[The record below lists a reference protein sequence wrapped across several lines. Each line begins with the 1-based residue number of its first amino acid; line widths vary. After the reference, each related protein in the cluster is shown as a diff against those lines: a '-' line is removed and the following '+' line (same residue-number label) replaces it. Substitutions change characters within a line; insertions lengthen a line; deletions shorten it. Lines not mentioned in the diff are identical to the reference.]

1 VGLVSAFAAR
11 EVFVSTLGITYSVA
25 DAGKHMGTLSGAMQR
40 DRRPDGQPVWT
51 VATAL
56 SLMVWFVLAMQCL
69 STLAVVRRETGSWR
83 WPILQVLFMNGIAYS
98 LALVCHH
105 AAVALWGA

>member
-1 VGLVSAFAAR
+1 S
-11 EVFVSTLGITYSVA
+11 
-25 DAGKHMGTLSGAMQR
+25 LSGAMQR
-40 DRRPDGQPVWT
+40 DRRPDGRPVWT

-83 WPILQVLFMNGIAYS
+83 WPLLQVLFMNGLAYG
-98 LALVCHH
+98 LALVCYRT
-105 AAVALWGA
+105 AAGLLGA